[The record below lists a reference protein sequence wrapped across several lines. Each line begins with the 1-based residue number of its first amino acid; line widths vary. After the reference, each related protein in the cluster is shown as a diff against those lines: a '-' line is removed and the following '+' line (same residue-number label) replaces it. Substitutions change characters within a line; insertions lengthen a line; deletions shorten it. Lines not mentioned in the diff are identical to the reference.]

1 MTVSDIGRLAAI
13 AEKACS
19 AVIDHPTDMEAR
31 RSLLNVLGPIVNPIF
46 VDHNDLP
53 PYLHGMMRQACTL
66 GEIVQARIDVS
77 RRQPDRES
85 LAAESIRAG
94 ARDLR
99 RVLRGVIDG
108 LSAGKNA

>member
-1 MTVSDIGRLAAI
+1 MTLSDIGRLAAN

-31 RSLLNVLGPIVNPIF
+31 RSLFDVLGPIVNPIF

-66 GEIVQARIDVS
+66 GEGALRPQRPPRRRNRRPSQGPLATRGRAVS
-77 RRQPDRES
+77 RGIVSTRDG
-85 LAAESIRAG
+85 G
-94 ARDLR
+94 A
-99 RVLRGVIDG
+99 
-108 LSAGKNA
+108 N